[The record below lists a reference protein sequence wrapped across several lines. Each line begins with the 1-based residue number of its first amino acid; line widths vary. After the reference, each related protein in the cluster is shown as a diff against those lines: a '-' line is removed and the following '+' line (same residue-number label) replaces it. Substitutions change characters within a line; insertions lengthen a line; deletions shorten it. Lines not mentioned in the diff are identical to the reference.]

1 MGLLNQTTPRGYSG
15 HNHCGHNHTRRDA
28 RPGHAR
34 RHHHNH
40 AHHAHHHNHHHRCVQ
55 ITQKQTKQITR
66 QIQHVQTCHSKTC
79 GYEPIISQENQKMLT
94 KPENTKPEQTK
105 IDLIDEGVEVT
116 SVSST
121 SGETYGED
129 TLEKTKKNS
138 NTEEVAVDIEAVEV
152 TNIDEI
158 TVE

>member
-1 MGLLNQTTPRGYSG
+1 
-15 HNHCGHNHTRRDA
+15 
-28 RPGHAR
+28 
-34 RHHHNH
+34 
-40 AHHAHHHNHHHRCVQ
+40 
-55 ITQKQTKQITR
+55 
-66 QIQHVQTCHSKTC
+66 
-79 GYEPIISQENQKMLT
+79 MLT

-129 TLEKTKKNS
+129 TLEKTKKK
-138 NTEEVAVDIEAVEV
+138 TEEVAVDIEAVEV
-152 TNIDEI
+152 SKIDEI

>member
-1 MGLLNQTTPRGYSG
+1 
-15 HNHCGHNHTRRDA
+15 
-28 RPGHAR
+28 
-34 RHHHNH
+34 
-40 AHHAHHHNHHHRCVQ
+40 
-55 ITQKQTKQITR
+55 
-66 QIQHVQTCHSKTC
+66 
-79 GYEPIISQENQKMLT
+79 MLT

-129 TLEKTKKNS
+129 TLEKTKKK
-138 NTEEVAVDIEAVEV
+138 TEEVAVDIEAVEV
-152 TNIDEI
+152 TKIDEI